1 MRIIGEIPHPD
12 CRITLFHWNNRY
24 IIKLEKDYLEQ
35 TFKIDQFDLSSE
47 NDLRILVNDAFIREA
62 MIRFEAMAE
71 SVQEASSKSLKPM
84 ISVPKGEL

>member
-35 TFKIDQFDLSSE
+35 TFKIDQFELSSE
-47 NDLRILVNDAFIREA
+47 KDLSAIVNAEFIKEA
-62 MIRFEAMAE
+62 LARFQAMD
-71 SVQEASSKSLKPM
+71 QSLRKP
-84 ISVPKGEL
+84 LNNL

>member
-24 IIKLEKDYLEQ
+24 IIKLEKGYLEQ

-47 NDLRILVNDAFIREA
+47 NDLRILVNDEFIREA
-62 MIRFEAMAE
+62 MIRFEAMD
-71 SVQEASSKSLKPM
+71 QSLQKA
-84 ISVPKGEL
+84 LQNL

>member
-24 IIKLEKDYLEQ
+24 IIKLEKGYLEQ

-47 NDLRILVNDAFIREA
+47 NDLQVLVNEEFIREA
-62 MIRFEAMAE
+62 VIRFEAME
-71 SVQEASSKSLKPM
+71 QSLQKP
-84 ISVPKGEL
+84 LQNL

>member
-47 NDLRILVNDAFIREA
+47 NDLRILVNEAFIREA
-62 MIRFEAMAE
+62 MSRFEAMAE
-71 SVQEASSKSLKPM
+71 SLQKP
-84 ISVPKGEL
+84 LQNL

>member
-24 IIKLEKDYLEQ
+24 IIKLEKGYLEQ

-47 NDLRILVNDAFIREA
+47 NDLRILVSDEFIREA
-62 MIRFEAMAE
+62 MIRFEAMD
-71 SVQEASSKSLKPM
+71 QSLRKP
-84 ISVPKGEL
+84 LQNL

>member
-71 SVQEASSKSLKPM
+71 SLQKP
-84 ISVPKGEL
+84 LQNL

>member
-1 MRIIGEIPHPD
+1 MRIIGEIPHPN

-47 NDLRILVNDAFIREA
+47 KDLSVIVNEEFIQEA
-62 MIRFEAMAE
+62 MTRFHAMD
-71 SVQEASSKSLKPM
+71 QSLRKPF
-84 ISVPKGEL
+84 ENL

>member
-24 IIKLEKDYLEQ
+24 IIKLEKGYLEQ

-47 NDLRILVNDAFIREA
+47 NDLRILVNEEFIREA
-62 MIRFEAMAE
+62 MNRFEAMDL
-71 SVQEASSKSLKPM
+71 SLQKP
-84 ISVPKGEL
+84 LQNL

>member
-24 IIKLEKDYLEQ
+24 IIKLEKGYLEQ

-47 NDLRILVNDAFIREA
+47 NDLRVLVNDEFIREA
-62 MIRFEAMAE
+62 MIRFEAMN
-71 SVQEASSKSLKPM
+71 QSLQKP
-84 ISVPKGEL
+84 LQNLWT

>member
-71 SVQEASSKSLKPM
+71 SVKKP
-84 ISVPKGEL
+84 LQNL

>member
-24 IIKLEKDYLEQ
+24 IIKLEKGYLEQ

-47 NDLRILVNDAFIREA
+47 NDLRILVNDEFIREA
-62 MIRFEAMAE
+62 MIRFEAMD
-71 SVQEASSKSLKPM
+71 QSLQKP
-84 ISVPKGEL
+84 LQNL

>member
-12 CRITLFHWNNRY
+12 CRITLFQWNNRY

-47 NDLRILVNDAFIREA
+47 KDLSAVVNDQFIQEA
-62 MIRFEAMAE
+62 MVRFQAMD
-71 SVQEASSKSLKPM
+71 QSLRKP
-84 ISVPKGEL
+84 LDNL

>member
-24 IIKLEKDYLEQ
+24 IIKLEKGYLEQ

-47 NDLRILVNDAFIREA
+47 NDLRQVVNEEFIREA
-62 MIRFEAMAE
+62 MTRFEAM
-71 SVQEASSKSLKPM
+71 SQSLQKP
-84 ISVPKGEL
+84 LQNL

>member
-24 IIKLEKDYLEQ
+24 IIKLEKGLLEQ

-47 NDLRILVNDAFIREA
+47 NDLQAVVSDEFVQEA
-62 MIRFEAMAE
+62 LIRFEAMDR
-71 SVQEASSKSLKPM
+71 SLQKP
-84 ISVPKGEL
+84 LQNL

>member
-24 IIKLEKDYLEQ
+24 IVKLERGYLEQ

-47 NDLRILVNDAFIREA
+47 KDLHILVNEEFVREA
-62 MIRFEAMAE
+62 ISHFDAMDQ
-71 SVQEASSKSLKPM
+71 SLQKSFQNL
-84 ISVPKGEL
+84 

>member
-24 IIKLEKDYLEQ
+24 IVKLEKDYLEQ

-47 NDLRILVNDAFIREA
+47 NDLRLVVSDAFIQEA
-62 MIRFEAMAE
+62 LVRFEGMN
-71 SVQEASSKSLKPM
+71 QSLQKP
-84 ISVPKGEL
+84 LQNL

>member
-24 IIKLEKDYLEQ
+24 IIKLEKGYLEQ

-47 NDLRILVNDAFIREA
+47 NDLRILVSDEFIREA
-62 MIRFEAMAE
+62 LIRFEGMD
-71 SVQEASSKSLKPM
+71 QSLQKP
-84 ISVPKGEL
+84 LQNL

>member
-24 IIKLEKDYLEQ
+24 IIKLERGYLEQ

-47 NDLRILVNDAFIREA
+47 KDLHILVNEEFVRDAISRFDA
-62 MIRFEAMAE
+62 MDQTLQKSFEN
-71 SVQEASSKSLKPM
+71 L
-84 ISVPKGEL
+84 